1 MQRVQNRRQ
10 LHLIAT
16 ATTLLTDEGLAR
28 VRSALD
34 AGVDAVQVR
43 EPGASARAMLTAANR
58 LAPHA
63 AESGTALI
71 INDRV
76 DVAAV
81 LGNAGVH
88 LGARS
93 LPAALVRRSFALPLI
108 GVSVH
113 SKEEAIAAA
122 GADYVTYGHVFA
134 TGSHPGEPP
143 RGISALADVV
153 TSVDLP
159 VIAIGGIAAGNVAEV
174 IATGC
179 AGIAVIS
186 AILDAADPGAATH
199 ALRTSLDQTPLS

>member
-1 MQRVQNRRQ
+1 MQNRRQ

-34 AGVDAVQVR
+34 AGVDVVQVR
-43 EPGASARAMLTAANR
+43 EPGASAREILAAANR
-58 LAPHA
+58 IAPHA
-63 AESGTALI
+63 AESGTSLT
-71 INDRV
+71 INDRA

-93 LPAALVRRSFALPLI
+93 LPADVVRRSFVFPLI

-113 SKEEAIAAA
+113 SIEEAVAATA
-122 GADYVTYGHVFA
+122 ADYVTFGHVFA

-143 RGISALADVV
+143 AGIGALADVV
-153 TSVDLP
+153 AAVELP
-159 VIAIGGIAAGNVAEV
+159 VIAIGGINASSVADV

-186 AILDAADPGAATH
+186 AILDAADPGAATRALH
-199 ALRTSLDQTPLS
+199 AALDQPSIP